1 MGVVQLRD
9 VYVDESGGVELDIHP
24 HATLTRIYLENTFCL
39 SPLPA
44 ASSSSSSSKHTKS
57 EIGMKVALGDS
68 NGPETTQ
75 IIIYASL
82 QPQQTL
88 LTPNTTRTIQLNVG
102 RLTPHPPVQH
112 HLRLPRPDDP
122 IPRKPP
128 VTFGRDLKK
137 SGSLALAG
145 SSSSSTN
152 RELKRVASGTVPGGA
167 TAPKR
172 QKLMRVGSVADLG
185 SGVRLGGETG
195 GVGQLFKIPELPIK
209 HATSK
214 GKEKEKE
221 KADVFGDVEEV
232 PTRVIG
238 VGVESKSN
246 SKGGKKK
253 AEDNEDVAATSE
265 RANKNLIK
273 KATIAYL
280 ARTKDP
286 TRADNPSI
294 DKHHPDFK
302 EFYGFVYRGVGYALR
317 AKMKLGTVV
326 DPELVDRLVGT
337 HVRMYLDG
345 CGGVLQDR
353 VA

>member
-1 MGVVQLRD
+1 M
-9 VYVDESGGVELDIHP
+9 
-24 HATLTRIYLENTFCL
+24 
-39 SPLPA
+39 
-44 ASSSSSSSKHTKS
+44 
-57 EIGMKVALGDS
+57 
-68 NGPETTQ
+68 
-75 IIIYASL
+75 
-82 QPQQTL
+82 
-88 LTPNTTRTIQLNVG
+88 
-102 RLTPHPPVQH
+102 
-112 HLRLPRPDDP
+112 
-122 IPRKPP
+122 
-128 VTFGRDLKK
+128 
-137 SGSLALAG
+137 
-145 SSSSSTN
+145 
-152 RELKRVASGTVPGGA
+152 ASGTVPGGA